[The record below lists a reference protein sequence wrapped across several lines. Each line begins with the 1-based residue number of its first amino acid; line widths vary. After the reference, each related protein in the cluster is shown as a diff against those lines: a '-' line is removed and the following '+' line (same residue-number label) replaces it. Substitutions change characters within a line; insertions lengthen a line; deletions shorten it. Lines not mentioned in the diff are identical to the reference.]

1 MGGRRFKKIKLTKK
15 EKKKKKDK
23 IIIINK
29 KRKIGELPGKI
40 LIYGSKSQLITP
52 LSIES
57 VAPFEIFDEKE
68 KEYNKRELYV
78 FKKYTNNN
86 VSVPLQPSFI
96 YIVLILLLSSLC
108 NI

>member
-15 EKKKKKDK
+15 EKKKKKNKDK
-23 IIIINK
+23 IIINK

-40 LIYGSKSQLITP
+40 PIYGSESELITP

-57 VAPFEIFDEKE
+57 VAPFEIFDKKE
-68 KEYNKRELYV
+68 KEYNKRDLYV

-86 VSVPLQPSFI
+86 V
-96 YIVLILLLSSLC
+96 YIDLW
-108 NI
+108 NE

>member
-15 EKKKKKDK
+15 EKQKKKDK
-23 IIIINK
+23 IIIDK
-29 KRKIGELPGKI
+29 KRKIGELTGKI
-40 LIYGSKSQLITP
+40 PIYGSKSQLITP

-86 VSVPLQPSFI
+86 L
-96 YIVLILLLSSLC
+96 YTNLWE
-108 NI
+108 

>member
-15 EKKKKKDK
+15 GKKKKKDK
-23 IIIINK
+23 IVINK

-40 LIYGSKSQLITP
+40 SIYGSKSQLINP
-52 LSIES
+52 LSIDS
-57 VAPFEIFDEKE
+57 VAPFEIFDQKE

-86 VSVPLQPSFI
+86 V
-96 YIVLILLLSSLC
+96 YIDRW
-108 NI
+108 NE

>member
-15 EKKKKKDK
+15 GKKKDK
-23 IIIINK
+23 IIIDK

-40 LIYGSKSQLITP
+40 PIYGSKSQLITP

-68 KEYNKRELYV
+68 KKYNKRELYV

-86 VSVPLQPSFI
+86 V
-96 YIVLILLLSSLC
+96 YIDLW
-108 NI
+108 NE

>member
-15 EKKKKKDK
+15 EKQKKKDK
-23 IIIINK
+23 IIIDK
-29 KRKIGELPGKI
+29 KRKIGELTGKI
-40 LIYGSKSQLITP
+40 PIYGSKSQLITP

-78 FKKYTNNN
+78 FKKYTNKNLYTN
-86 VSVPLQPSFI
+86 LWE
-96 YIVLILLLSSLC
+96 
-108 NI
+108 

>member
-15 EKKKKKDK
+15 EKQKKKDK
-23 IIIINK
+23 IIIDK
-29 KRKIGELPGKI
+29 KRKIGELTGKI
-40 LIYGSKSQLITP
+40 PIYGSKSQLITP

-78 FKKYTNNN
+78 FKK
-86 VSVPLQPSFI
+86 
-96 YIVLILLLSSLC
+96 
-108 NI
+108 

>member
-15 EKKKKKDK
+15 GKKKKKDK
-23 IIIINK
+23 IIIDK

-40 LIYGSKSQLITP
+40 TIYGSESQLINP

-57 VAPFEIFDEKE
+57 VAPFEILDEKE

-86 VSVPLQPSFI
+86 L
-96 YIVLILLLSSLC
+96 YIDLW
-108 NI
+108 NE

>member
-15 EKKKKKDK
+15 EKKEKKKKKDK
-23 IIIINK
+23 IIIDK

-40 LIYGSKSQLITP
+40 RIFGSKSQLITP

-68 KEYNKRELYV
+68 KKYNKRELYV

-86 VSVPLQPSFI
+86 V
-96 YIVLILLLSSLC
+96 YIDLW
-108 NI
+108 NE